1 MITKDT
7 WLKFMQN
14 KVLNRLVTWFILPVC
29 VAVLVYALV
38 DSISQP
44 VKFNKAKSVREQ
56 VGIQRLKDIRTL
68 QEAYKSV
75 NGKYTDN
82 FDTLKTFYLTGDVI
96 VKMQIGSRDDSLSV
110 AHTKEIR
117 KTVPWL
123 RGESLN
129 KFYYEKYQ
137 KGDKKL
143 VFTID
148 QKIPVRDTL
157 FKTRTAFCVDSL
169 RTIPFSGGVGT
180 EMEAVV
186 KTVSGVK
193 VPLFEA
199 RMPYRYLL
207 HGLDNQLRINLDS
220 ECRNSNRYEG
230 LQVGSVTSPNNNA
243 GNWE

>member
-82 FDTLKTFYLTGDVI
+82 FDTLKTF
-96 VKMQIGSRDDSLSV
+96 
-110 AHTKEIR
+110 
-117 KTVPWL
+117 
-123 RGESLN
+123 
-129 KFYYEKYQ
+129 
-137 KGDKKL
+137 
-143 VFTID
+143 
-148 QKIPVRDTL
+148 TL
-157 FKTRTAFCVDSL
+157 
-169 RTIPFSGGVGT
+169 P
-180 EMEAVV
+180 EM
-186 KTVSGVK
+186 
-193 VPLFEA
+193 
-199 RMPYRYLL
+199 
-207 HGLDNQLRINLDS
+207 
-220 ECRNSNRYEG
+220 
-230 LQVGSVTSPNNNA
+230 
-243 GNWE
+243 W

>member
-29 VAVLVYALV
+29 ILALVYVLV

-44 VKFNKAKSVREQ
+44 VKFNKAKSAREQ

-68 QEAYKSV
+68 QDAYKSV
-75 NGKYTDN
+75 NGKYTDD
-82 FDTLKTFYLTGDVI
+82 FDSLKTFYLSGNIV
-96 VKMQIGSRDDSLSV
+96 VKMQIGSKDDSLSM
-110 AHTKEIR
+110 AHTKEVR

-129 KFYYEKYQ
+129 KFYYQKYLQ
-137 KGDKKL
+137 GDKKL
-143 VFTID
+143 VFTVD

-157 FKTRTAFCVDSL
+157 FKARADFAIDSL
-169 RTIPFSGGVGT
+169 RTIPYSGGQAV
-180 EMEAVV
+180 EMEELV

-199 RMPYRYLL
+199 RMPYKKLL
-207 HGLDNQLRINLDS
+207 LGLDNQLRINLDAD
-220 ECRNSNRYEG
+220 CRNSNRYEG
-230 LQVGSVTSPNNNA
+230 LQVGSVSAPNNNA

>member
-1 MITKDT
+1 MVTKDT

-14 KVLNRLVTWFILPVC
+14 KVLNRIVTWFILPVC
-29 VAVLVYALV
+29 IVALVYLLV

-44 VKFNKAKSVREQ
+44 VKFNKEKAAREK
-56 VGIQRLKDIRTL
+56 VGIERLKDIRTL
-68 QEAYKSV
+68 QNAYKSV
-75 NGKYTDN
+75 HGKYTDN
-82 FDTLKTFYLTGDVI
+82 FDSLKTFYVSEDII
-96 VKMQIGSRDDSLSV
+96 VKLQIGSKDDSAAV
-110 AHTKEIR
+110 AHTKAVR

-123 RGESLN
+123 RGADLN
-129 KFYYEKYQ
+129 KFYKQRYDN
-137 KGDKKL
+137 GDKEL
-143 VFTID
+143 VFSVD

-157 FKTRTAFCVDSL
+157 FKGRESFRIDSL
-169 RTIPFSGGVGT
+169 RTIPFSGGRPI
-180 EMEAVV
+180 EMESVI

-207 HGLDNQLRINLDS
+207 YGMDNQLRINLDS

-230 LQVGSVTSPNNNA
+230 LQVGSVSAPNNNA